1 MKKISSINEIIYLF
15 NIRKEI
21 KTYRNIELKNIELK
35 NFSEINHP
43 IISVIITLYNQE
55 IYIPKIYS
63 CIINQSI
70 TKIEII
76 FIDDNSK
83 DNSYK
88 IIQKLMKKDKRII
101 YIKNK
106 FNKGQF
112 YSRNK
117 AVLSSRGK
125 YIQIVDPDDFI
136 LNNILFKSYKIVK
149 KYKPDIIQFYHI
161 MGNFS
166 ENHLYILN
174 NFSRI
179 IYQPKTNLVFFNNP
193 TRYLWDKLIK
203 KQIFVKSIY
212 FMDEKYRKERFII
225 HNDEIACFGIFK
237 SADTYCQLEDVGYF
251 YNRNSLNS
259 TTKQNF
265 LPENINGRFQSIF
278 TIMKYYY
285 EKSENNTY
293 EKFFGGYKFFT
304 YRIVRK
310 YTDKIKYLTKGFD
323 FICFVID
330 IYLKSPFFDP
340 TQKQLLNQIKSK
352 IKTQKLLIYQKNK

>member
-1 MKKISSINEIIYLF
+1 M
-15 NIRKEI
+15 

-83 DNSYK
+83 DNSYE

-117 AVLSSRGK
+117 AVLSSKGK

-149 KYKPDIIQFYHI
+149 KYKPDIKIF
-161 MGNFS
+161 FK
-166 ENHLYILN
+166 IL
-174 NFSRI
+174 SKILR
-179 IYQPKTNLVFFNNP
+179 
-193 TRYLWDKLIK
+193 R
-203 KQIFVKSIY
+203 SIY
-212 FMDEKYRKERFII
+212 FII
-225 HNDEIACFGIFK
+225 
-237 SADTYCQLEDVGYF
+237 
-251 YNRNSLNS
+251 
-259 TTKQNF
+259 
-265 LPENINGRFQSIF
+265 
-278 TIMKYYY
+278 
-285 EKSENNTY
+285 
-293 EKFFGGYKFFT
+293 
-304 YRIVRK
+304 
-310 YTDKIKYLTKGFD
+310 
-323 FICFVID
+323 
-330 IYLKSPFFDP
+330 
-340 TQKQLLNQIKSK
+340 
-352 IKTQKLLIYQKNK
+352 